1 MIQLAYCNDTNKT
14 MKMLL
19 KKLNKR
25 QELILNYIAE
35 KNQVFSVS
43 DILTYIEKEVGEV
56 SRITVVRDLGLLTD
70 KNFLTRKGAGRST
83 VYIISNRY
91 NLLKE
96 IDVEKYFSIP
106 FDKREIKTKFDFG
119 IFDILE
125 EGVFTKEEQNHL
137 EILHKEFIKNFSKYD
152 SQTLINKEFERI
164 LIEFS
169 WKSSQIE
176 GNTYS
181 LLSTEQLIKNNKPD
195 ENKTKEETQM
205 ILNHKDAFNES
216 LQNKNVFTRLSRA
229 NIEYIH
235 YLLTKGLGI
244 SKNLRK
250 LPVGI
255 TGTNYKPLDNVHQI
269 EEVLEAMIKLINDKK
284 NFFEKAFLSL
294 ILLSYIQAF
303 EDGNK
308 RTARMT
314 ANAILLSYNS
324 VPMSY
329 RAVNEVEYK
338 KASLL
343 FYEVNNLFYFKDI
356 FLKQFEFA
364 VENYFK

>member
-1 MIQLAYCNDTNKT
+1 MNILSERQKT
-14 MKMLL
+14 II
-19 KKLNKR
+19 
-25 QELILNYIAE
+25 E
-35 KNQVFSVS
+35 
-43 DILTYIEKEVGEV
+43 YIEKSEESSIGEIYDFIKNKFEVDQRTI
-56 SRITVVRDLGLLTD
+56 SRDIKFILD
-70 KNFLTRKGAGRST
+70 KKLISQKGAGRNVS
-83 VYIISNRY
+83 YFISSQNKI
-91 NLLKE
+91 LKE
-96 IDVEKYFSIP
+96 VDVEKYFSTP
-106 FDKREIKTKFDFG
+106 FDERKVKTNFDFD
-119 IFDILE
+119 IFDILKE
-125 EGVFTKEEQNHL
+125 NIFSEEEQEKL
-137 EILHKEFIKNFSKYD
+137 SQLHNDFINNLSKYD

-164 LIEFS
+164 LIDFS

-181 LLSTEQLIKNNKPD
+181 LLNTEQLIKDNKPD
-195 ENKTKEETQM
+195 SQKTKAETQM

-216 LQNKNVFTRLSRA
+216 LQNKNVFVKLTRA
-229 NIEYIH
+229 NIEHIH
-235 YLLTKGLGI
+235 HLLTKDLDI
-244 SKNLRK
+244 SKNIRK
-250 LPVGI
+250 SPVGI

-269 EEVLEAMIKLINDKK
+269 EEALDKMIELINNKE

-314 ANAILLSYNS
+314 ANAILLSYKS
-324 VPMSY
+324 IPMSY
-329 RAVNEVEYK
+329 RAVDEVEYK

-343 FYEVNNLFYFKDI
+343 FYEINNLNYFKDI